1 MRVTDYNGLAA
12 IPVALQ
18 TDWYLFY
25 LHIPTITNSCLKKTQ
40 VLTPTQKKLT
50 SCSNHVLIVTRDI
63 NSFASNQT
71 QIWDKYIL
79 MYFLCCTWGF
89 VQTLNVFQHLF
100 HRVKSSSHK
109 FILNLLRCC
118 AKRNVLNLDVFW
130 LKCCSPSFFFIL
142 PLLTCLICLLL
153 VQTTANS
160 HAHYTLWYHPTCLKI
175 FFNISW
181 VFLSFFR

>member
-25 LHIPTITNSCLKKTQ
+25 LHIPKITKSCLKK
-40 VLTPTQKKLT
+40 LKYWHWHKKILS

-71 QIWDKYIL
+71 QIWHNHIL
-79 MYFLCCTWGF
+79 MYFLCCTWHF
-89 VQTLNVFQHLF
+89 VPTLNVFQHLF

-109 FILNLLRCC
+109 FLLNLLRCS

-160 HAHYTLWYHPTCLKI
+160 
-175 FFNISW
+175 
-181 VFLSFFR
+181 